1 MDDGKE
7 HGRGQLARWLL
18 ARIFT
23 SPAAWIGAAAGTGV
37 GIAASGP
44 STTGG
49 AIGMGTMAGLAVGG
63 IVLALVSVVRRSF
76 ENSRRGLGAAQEAR
90 EGEAVAALER
100 DGLDGDAALLRKIFA
115 ERDAVIA
122 RAPLENPGE
131 ATSTLELVGAMAEAS
146 RARAEDLHDL
156 ERRLRDPL
164 LDSPPDAE
172 AEVAAIRSE
181 LRAAFRAM
189 ADTHTRL
196 RRGESL
202 VVVDFLAETESSAP
216 SELATLTR
224 RIEGERDLSDRV
236 AERLKWEGDSRV
248 LAEESPS
255 AGDATD
261 VDPSRGTE

>member
-1 MDDGKE
+1 MSS
-7 HGRGQLARWLL
+7 
-18 ARIFT
+18 
-23 SPAAWIGAAAGTGV
+23 SPAV
-37 GIAASGP
+37 P
-44 STTGG
+44 
-49 AIGMGTMAGLAVGG
+49 
-63 IVLALVSVVRRSF
+63 
-76 ENSRRGLGAAQEAR
+76 
-90 EGEAVAALER
+90 
-100 DGLDGDAALLRKIFA
+100 K
-115 ERDAVIA
+115 
-122 RAPLENPGE
+122 RA
-131 ATSTLELVGAMAEAS
+131 T
-146 RARAEDLHDL
+146 
-156 ERRLRDPL
+156 PL